1 MRKFLDQIFL
11 SVGVEFSQ
19 IRPSLLLALVWIT
32 ICPDFHCFEDNPDI
46 YPLINLLKKDIKNAI
61 RQMKSNSS
69 PISYSTVGFIRVI
82 SRGQ

>member
-32 ICPDFHCFEDNPDI
+32 ICPDFQCFEDKPDI
-46 YPLINLLKKDIKNAI
+46 YPLINLLNKEIKKTI
-61 RQMKSNSS
+61 RQMNTDSS